1 MAKKKDLTSV
11 YFEISVKDIHTF
23 VVTATQMNLQ
33 FHVKCSYTPMTIKL
47 NIDTNVKDIISEY
60 LERYQIAHCYDC
72 FDPANERA
80 TLICYCSTI
89 MDVIY
94 VSYLA
99 LFYGGLKI
107 NDLVY

>member
-1 MAKKKDLTSV
+1 
-11 YFEISVKDIHTF
+11 
-23 VVTATQMNLQ
+23 
-33 FHVKCSYTPMTIKL
+33 MTIKL

-107 NDLVY
+107 NDLAYWLT

>member
-1 MAKKKDLTSV
+1 
-11 YFEISVKDIHTF
+11 
-23 VVTATQMNLQ
+23 
-33 FHVKCSYTPMTIKL
+33 MTIKL

-107 NDLVY
+107 NDLIYWLT